1 VTKIMTTIARYGYGY
16 GRTNLR
22 TLKRSRK
29 PFSSTV
35 NRVCRGEACGAIG
48 NTVRAPCPSLPL
60 CDPQKPTGAYLAVA
74 FLKS

>member
-1 VTKIMTTIARYGYGY
+1 MFQFSSTTVDSSTWSR
-16 GRTNLR
+16 RTNLR

-35 NRVCRGEACGAIG
+35 NRGCRGEACGAIG

-60 CDPQKPTGAYLAVA
+60 CDPKKPTGAYLAVA